1 MKLKKELN
9 DKGLLDSQRRI
20 ERRLNENLIQ
30 TQQMKELKIKNQL

>member
-9 DKGLLDSQRRI
+9 DKGLIDSQRRI